1 MVFPASVAE
10 TNAMQRHNGLQV
22 FLGILISLV
31 VIAAHGAQPSS
42 APMPT
47 SQTYA
52 VKDTYNNRAFEYQ
65 SRLLA
70 RRDGFCVYRW
80 TYPSPVATSVEQN
93 NTIRADFYLP
103 DDIRPGDCKR
113 PAIIVL
119 HVLDGDMRLT
129 DVACSV
135 LARRGVPAVM
145 PVLPYYGERAKAEGW
160 KALLRDPNLF
170 LDMAYQSAEDIRRT
184 LDVLVSRPEIDAH
197 RIDITGVSLGGIL
210 GASAASMDP
219 RFHRVVLLL
228 AGGDLMT
235 ILNGAHDTL
244 GLNAMLFRDVPRFQD
259 WLQKFPPDRQAA
271 IVARILAFD
280 PLTLAPAL
288 RQRAQLGQVLMINVI
303 GDEVIPNTCTR
314 KLAAAL
320 GISDQV
326 VWLYGQEHE
335 TFTVPEA
342 LCKMVEFVAQD
353 LPPGVKVGRPAVD
366 DSTPAN
372 RAAALLHQVRTLL
385 TTEPD
390 PGHCHRLEIEISV
403 QTKEKTPIETRI
415 RLARGA
421 NDKFAVTCRLPL
433 LGDVAFGQGAFPW
446 MVGIGKTVI
455 AGVDKP
461 SKNHSPLSLADPR
474 KIAALRA
481 WAGLSATL
489 DMIRLDTLHYW
500 IDIQDAVVSK
510 GRPALRIAVNEKYP
524 GSIWLCFQ
532 KDGKTP
538 AKAVFDMAGVSGQ
551 ITIRRWQINAIAE
564 ETLFNPPADLPVT
577 RVEQADL
584 YRAFATLLDLAMPPP
599 SSEVRLRRMDESQK
613 H

>member
-1 MVFPASVAE
+1 
-10 TNAMQRHNGLQV
+10 MQRHNGLYV
-22 FLGILISLV
+22 FLGILISL
-31 VIAAHGAQPSS
+31 AATAVHAAEPSS
-42 APMPT
+42 APAPT
-47 SQTYA
+47 SQTFA
-52 VKDTYNNRAFEYQ
+52 VKETFNNRAFEYQ
-65 SRLLA
+65 SRLLE

-103 DDIRPGDCKR
+103 DDIRPGDRNR

-135 LARRGVPAVM
+135 LARRGVVAVM

-170 LDMAYQSAEDIRRT
+170 LDMAYQSAQDIRRT
-184 LDVLVSRPEIDAH
+184 LDVLASRPQIDAH

-235 ILNGAHDTL
+235 ILNGAHDVL
-244 GLNAMLFRDVPRFQD
+244 GLDATLLRDVPRFQD
-259 WLQKFPPDRQAA
+259 WLAKFPPDRQAA
-271 IVARILAFD
+271 IVARIRAFD
-280 PLTLAPAL
+280 PLTLAPGL
-288 RQRAQLGQVLMINVI
+288 RERAQHGQVLMINVI
-303 GDEVIPNTCTR
+303 GDEVIPSACTR
-314 KLAAAL
+314 KLADAL

-335 TFTVPEA
+335 AFTVPEA
-342 LCKMVEFVAQD
+342 LCRMVEFVAQD
-353 LPPGVKVGRPAVD
+353 LPPGVKAGPSAVD
-366 DSTPAN
+366 ESTPAN

-385 TTEPD
+385 TTVPD
-390 PGHCHRLEIEISV
+390 PGHCHRLEIEISA
-403 QTKEKTPIETRI
+403 QTKEKTPIEARI
-415 RLARGA
+415 RVERGA
-421 NDKFAVTCRLPL
+421 DDKFAIACRLPV
-433 LGDVAFGQGAFPW
+433 LGEVALGQGAFPW
-446 MVGIGKTVI
+446 MVGIGKTVT
-455 AGVDKP
+455 AGVEKP
-461 SKNHSPLSLADPR
+461 SKNRNPLSLADPQ

-481 WAGLSATL
+481 LAGLSATL
-489 DMIRLDTLHYW
+489 EMIQLDTLHYW
-500 IDIQDAVVSK
+500 IDIQDAPASE
-510 GRPALRIAVNEKYP
+510 GRPGLRIAVNEKYP
-524 GSIWLCFQ
+524 GSIWLYFE

-584 YRAFATLLDLAMPPP
+584 YRAFATLLNLAM
-599 SSEVRLRRMDESQK
+599 R
-613 H
+613 